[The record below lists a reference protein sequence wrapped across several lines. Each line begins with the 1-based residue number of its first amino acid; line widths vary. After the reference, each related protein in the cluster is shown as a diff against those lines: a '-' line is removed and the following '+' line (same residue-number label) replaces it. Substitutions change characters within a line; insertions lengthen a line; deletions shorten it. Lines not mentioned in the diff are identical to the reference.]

1 LEPIGKISLH
11 PKLKEKELGSRSHFN
26 GIQEE
31 NFQLKQKCAQLKLHI
46 KKIIKEARKMEKHH
60 KLELRWRDKKEV
72 GLVIGVALC
81 AMLYV
86 VLALTVRC
94 FV

>member
-1 LEPIGKISLH
+1 V
-11 PKLKEKELGSRSHFN
+11 
-26 GIQEE
+26 
-31 NFQLKQKCAQLKLHI
+31 KQKYAQLELQNKKMAEEIRRMQKL
-46 KKIIKEARKMEKHH
+46 H

-81 AMLYV
+81 AMVYV
-86 VLALTVRC
+86 VLPLTVRG

>member
-1 LEPIGKISLH
+1 V
-11 PKLKEKELGSRSHFN
+11 
-26 GIQEE
+26 
-31 NFQLKQKCAQLKLHI
+31 KQKYAQLELQNKKMAEEIRRMQKL
-46 KKIIKEARKMEKHH
+46 H

-81 AMLYV
+81 AMVYV
-86 VLALTVRC
+86 VLALTVRG